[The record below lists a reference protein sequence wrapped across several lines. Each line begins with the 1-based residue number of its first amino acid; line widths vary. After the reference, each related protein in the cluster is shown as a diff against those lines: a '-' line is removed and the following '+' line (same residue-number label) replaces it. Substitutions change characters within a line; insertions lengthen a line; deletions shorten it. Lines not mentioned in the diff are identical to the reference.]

1 MYVVATHFSPH
12 PTEVYS
18 LVPGIPCITDCVM
31 AELEK
36 LGHRYRVALRWDKLE
51 STVLHALTLSQNST
65 RPALRA
71 PYMHT
76 RGHIRR
82 RLSRPARYG
91 AQVLHRRNLRSRA
104 APPDTSDSGR
114 APHVCRAEAIRNRAS
129 PGPGGTGLTMDIA
142 RGCNLSCLSSSL
154 CSPLIPAVSRPRM
167 YTYM

>member
-1 MYVVATHFSPH
+1 MFSQLIFHHIQLKFTRPRH
-12 PTEVYS
+12 TLHHRLRHGGTGKARAS
-18 LVPGIPCITDCVM
+18 LSCGAKVGQ
-31 AELEK
+31 A
-36 LGHRYRVALRWDKLE
+36 RVNRF
-51 STVLHALTLSQNST
+51 HAPTLSQDST

-104 APPDTSDSGR
+104 APPDTPDPWR

-129 PGPGGTGLTMDIA
+129 PGPGGTGLTIDIA
-142 RGCNLSCLSSSL
+142 RGCSLSCLSS
-154 CSPLIPAVSRPRM
+154 
-167 YTYM
+167 